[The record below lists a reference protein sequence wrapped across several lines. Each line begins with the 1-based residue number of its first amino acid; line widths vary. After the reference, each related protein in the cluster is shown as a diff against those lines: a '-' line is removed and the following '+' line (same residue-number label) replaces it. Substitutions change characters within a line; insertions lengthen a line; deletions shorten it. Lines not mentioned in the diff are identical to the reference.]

1 MEKVKLPRDQ
11 QHYESLWQD
20 YMPKQIA
27 WGTIALAVGV
37 LSGYLIVIPAAM
49 QGFIPYWVA
58 SILCGYLAFASFT
71 VGHDAGHGAIIRSG
85 SRWKRL
91 ETVLGWLSTVPLLAT
106 SYKLF
111 QKIHDRH
118 HSFTNDPDRDPDY
131 MPGDKGIVQLI
142 LGLGIIPFRYN
153 WLAVTRFKKDK
164 AMRDTYLPTLVFF
177 SLVWGTLLALAIMDY
192 ATEVVFFSLIP
203 LAIANFL
210 LLTFFDYIPH
220 YPHKSQDV
228 YQATRIYPGK
238 LLNVLLFGQ
247 NYHLIHHMYPKLPW
261 YRYKAVYERLEPYL
275 KQQDAAIDHI
285 EQGEKLYSSSNGVE
299 LTDGATKLHW
309 NAHVK
314 TVNRLTKD
322 AVEIEFDIPKGW
334 LHYRAGQYLTVSK
347 WLNGAYHTRCYS
359 LCVSPSTHQLKIA
372 VKKVSG
378 GLMSSYLTEQLQVGD
393 QLTIKGPYGDFIYP
407 STSTEQHSLLLVAA
421 GSGITPIRSILE
433 YALQHEPNT
442 PIALIYANREFKDII
457 FYEPLIA
464 LEKQYSTQLKITWVL
479 EQPDERQPAHT
490 GRVDTDVLNHTL
502 NTLSDVNAKRNANP
516 QVYICG
522 PEPMK
527 NAVLAELED
536 LNIPSKRVFVEEFVS
551 KGVEPEGPLHSIEI
565 TLADGQ
571 QHHIQVAS
579 NQTVL
584 SIAQQQRLDMPF
596 ACGTGLC
603 GSCKFKVIDGQSEA
617 FSAPGISDTEVSE
630 GYTLA
635 CQCKPTSTMRLV
647 EPN

>member
-1 MEKVKLPRDQ
+1 
-11 QHYESLWQD
+11 
-20 YMPKQIA
+20 MPKQIA

-91 ETVLGWLSTVPLLAT
+91 ETFLGWLSTVPLLAT

-177 SLVWGTLLALAIMDY
+177 SLVWGTLLALAIMGY
-192 ATEVVFFSLIP
+192 ATEVVFFSLVP

-275 KQQDAAIDHI
+275 EQQDAAIDHI
-285 EQGEKLYSSSNGVE
+285 EQGEKLYSSSNGIE

-309 NAHVK
+309 NARVK
-314 TVNRLTKD
+314 TVN
-322 AVEIEFDIPKGW
+322 
-334 LHYRAGQYLTVSK
+334 
-347 WLNGAYHTRCYS
+347 
-359 LCVSPSTHQLKIA
+359 
-372 VKKVSG
+372 
-378 GLMSSYLTEQLQVGD
+378 
-393 QLTIKGPYGDFIYP
+393 
-407 STSTEQHSLLLVAA
+407 
-421 GSGITPIRSILE
+421 
-433 YALQHEPNT
+433 
-442 PIALIYANREFKDII
+442 
-457 FYEPLIA
+457 
-464 LEKQYSTQLKITWVL
+464 
-479 EQPDERQPAHT
+479 
-490 GRVDTDVLNHTL
+490 
-502 NTLSDVNAKRNANP
+502 
-516 QVYICG
+516 
-522 PEPMK
+522 
-527 NAVLAELED
+527 
-536 LNIPSKRVFVEEFVS
+536 
-551 KGVEPEGPLHSIEI
+551 
-565 TLADGQ
+565 
-571 QHHIQVAS
+571 
-579 NQTVL
+579 
-584 SIAQQQRLDMPF
+584 
-596 ACGTGLC
+596 
-603 GSCKFKVIDGQSEA
+603 
-617 FSAPGISDTEVSE
+617 
-630 GYTLA
+630 
-635 CQCKPTSTMRLV
+635 
-647 EPN
+647 